1 MTNAAI
7 SIQGLEKTYS
17 NGKRALDEFRT
28 MEAPVRWWH
37 VSLPVVGGSTMPG
50 IRLPGGGHLAV
61 MQQNRDT
68 HFAPQ
73 QGSKVTL
80 WWDKRHLMT
89 FGG

>member
-1 MTNAAI
+1 MKI
-7 SIQGLEKTYS
+7 EGEV
-17 NGKRALDEFRT
+17 E
-28 MEAPVRWWH
+28 
-37 VSLPVVGGSTMPG
+37 SLLYLGANTRFD

-68 HFAPQ
+68 HFAPE

-80 WWDKRHLMT
+80 WWDQRHLMT